1 MLSIILGI
9 LGSGGFGSIVGLVG
23 GFLNRKQDLAVKKLE
38 LEERRVDREYE
49 LARLDKE
56 RDYMTSEYGMKL
68 QIADREVEAEKAK
81 ADAAVEVA
89 GYGAMAESYKFDAP
103 TPADGRVDKISKL
116 IRPFLTVSFFALT
129 CVIFWQVQKLVNAL
143 QVTPTP
149 EQVLKLYI
157 MLIEWVLFQAGVCIG
172 WWFAMRPGRLT
183 KGV

>member
-38 LEERRVDREYE
+38 LETRKVDREYE

-56 RDYMTSEYGMKL
+56 REYMTSEYGMKL
-68 QIADREVEAEKAK
+68 RIADKEVEAEKAK

-89 GYGAMAESYKFDAP
+89 GYGAMTESYKFAAP
-103 TPADGRVDKISKL
+103 TPEDGLVDKISKVV
-116 IRPFLTVSFFALT
+116 RPLLTIAFFIFT
-129 CVIFWQVQKLVNAL
+129 GVIFYQVQLLVNAL
-143 QVTPTP
+143 AVAPTP

-172 WWFAMRPGRLT
+172 WWYAMRPGRLP
-183 KGV
+183 KVA